1 MQLTS
6 ETMWEHA
13 RMIRLG
19 LQFFAEGSGGDGG
32 DGGAGSANDGSEA
45 PEGAVQ
51 TNEGTTTDDSD
62 FYAKMSQDD
71 RKAFLKKHGL
81 MHHKS
86 AEARYKGSVDKAG
99 KLDAMQGDLE
109 ALAKYYGVAA
119 DDPQAVIRAALND
132 PARVKAK
139 AKELGTSEEVAAKYL
154 GIETERDRLK
164 READQR
170 VRAEEFAR
178 MSKEEETVK
187 AAYPDFDRAEASKS
201 PAFKAMVDAGID
213 MKTAYEAAFHT
224 ALSASAIEA
233 AKVQAREEALAEYR
247 ANGSRPREGAGGAAP
262 GSGTLST
269 DYKSMTK
276 EQLRAAEKKYL

>member
-1 MQLTS
+1 MQLIDNN
-6 ETMWEHA
+6 MWE
-13 RMIRLG
+13 RERLLRLG
-19 LQFFAEGSGGDGG
+19 LQFFAEGSEGDGG
-32 DGGAGSANDGSEA
+32 GGDTGSADDGSGA

-51 TNEGTTTDDSD
+51 ADGGTTTDDSD

-86 AEARYKGSVDKAG
+86 AEARYKSSVDKAG
-99 KLDAMQGDLE
+99 TLDAMQGDLK
-109 ALAKYYGVAA
+109 ALAKYYGVDAN
-119 DDPQAVIRAALND
+119 DPQAVLRAALKD
-132 PARVKAK
+132 PARVRAK
-139 AKELGTSEEVAAKYL
+139 AKELGSSDEVAAQYMDV
-154 GIETERDRLK
+154 EDERDRLK
-164 READQR
+164 DEIDLR

-178 MSKEEETVK
+178 MSKEEEAVK

-201 PAFKAMVDAGID
+201 PAFKAMVDAGIP

-224 ALSASAIEA
+224 TLSASAIEA
-233 AKVQAREEALAEYR
+233 AKAKAREEALAEYR
-247 ANGSRPREGAGGAAP
+247 ANGNRPQEGAGGAAP

>member
-1 MQLTS
+1 MQLIN

-13 RMIRLG
+13 RMLRLG
-19 LQFFAEGSGGDGG
+19 LQFFAEGSGGEGG
-32 DGGAGSANDGSEA
+32 DGGAGSADDGSEA

-51 TNEGTTTDDSD
+51 TDDGTTTDDSD

-99 KLDAMQGDLE
+99 KFDDMQGDLE
-109 ALAKYYGVAA
+109 ALAKYYGL
-119 DDPQAVIRAALND
+119 DPNDPRAVIQAALKN
-132 PARVKAK
+132 PARVREK
-139 AKELGTSEEVAAKYL
+139 AKELGSSDEVADKYL
-154 GIETERDRLK
+154 DMEIERDRLK
-164 READQR
+164 RDADQR

-178 MSKEEETVK
+178 MSKEEEIVR
-187 AAYPDFDRAEASKS
+187 AAYPAFDRAEASES

-233 AKVQAREEALAEYR
+233 AKEQAREEALAEYR
-247 ANGSRPREGAGGAAP
+247 ANGSRPKEGAGGAAP

>member
-1 MQLTS
+1 
-6 ETMWEHA
+6 
-13 RMIRLG
+13 
-19 LQFFAEGSGGDGG
+19 
-32 DGGAGSANDGSEA
+32 
-45 PEGAVQ
+45 
-51 TNEGTTTDDSD
+51 
-62 FYAKMSQDD
+62 
-71 RKAFLKKHGL
+71 
-81 MHHKS
+81 
-86 AEARYKGSVDKAG
+86 
-99 KLDAMQGDLE
+99 
-109 ALAKYYGVAA
+109 
-119 DDPQAVIRAALND
+119 
-132 PARVKAK
+132 
-139 AKELGTSEEVAAKYL
+139 
-154 GIETERDRLK
+154 
-164 READQR
+164 
-170 VRAEEFAR
+170 

-224 ALSASAIEA
+224 TLSASAIEA